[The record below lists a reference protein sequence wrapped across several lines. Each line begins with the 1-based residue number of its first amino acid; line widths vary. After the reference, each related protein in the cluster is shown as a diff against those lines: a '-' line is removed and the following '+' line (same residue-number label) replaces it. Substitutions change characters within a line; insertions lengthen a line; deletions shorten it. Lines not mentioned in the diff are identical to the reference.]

1 MPQPQNSQA
10 PRPKIRKKQ
19 QFFSQN
25 PPILSKERFFVVVV
39 KRLKA
44 LPLHTTISNKTFK
57 VTNCDL
63 KN

>member
-10 PRPKIRKKQ
+10 PRPKTEKCNN
-19 QFFSQN
+19 FFSQN

-44 LPLHTTISNKTFK
+44 LSLQYQNK
-57 VTNCDL
+57 
-63 KN
+63 